1 MEAELLAAI
10 AADPDDEAARLVY
23 ADWLIARGDRRGD
36 LIALE
41 ARERTTPGGLT
52 DPDAIAMLLRLGAEH
67 GFPRLPDP
75 DGPLHLFTQV
85 ARDRYELVHAGRTY
99 TLDGF
104 ALTVDGGAP
113 IANRTSGIDR
123 RWNDKETNVI
133 LTITLAA
140 IRAGASWV
148 TVDIPSAD
156 EMRHHPAYR
165 LGPWP
170 RYFSAKVYED
180 FGADWLLRARD
191 YDRWH
196 ALYDRLVPLI
206 R

>member
-1 MEAELLAAI
+1 VEADLLATI
-10 AADPDDEAARLVY
+10 AADPDDEAPRLVY
-23 ADWLIARGDRRGD
+23 ADWLIARGDRRGE
-36 LIALE
+36 LIALDH
-41 ARERTTPGGLT
+41 RERTAPGGLT
-52 DPDAIAMLLRLGAEH
+52 DPDALAMLLRLGAEY

-75 DGPLHLFTQV
+75 DAELHAFAQV
-85 ARDRYELVHAGRTY
+85 ARDRYELAHGDRTY
-99 TLDGF
+99 VLDGF
-104 ALTVDGGAP
+104 SLAVDGAP
-113 IANRTSGIDR
+113 PIVNRTSGLER
-123 RWNDKETNVI
+123 RWSDKETTVI
-133 LTITLAA
+133 LTIALAA

-148 TVDIPSAD
+148 GVDIPPAD

-196 ALYDRLVPLI
+196 TLYDRLVPLI